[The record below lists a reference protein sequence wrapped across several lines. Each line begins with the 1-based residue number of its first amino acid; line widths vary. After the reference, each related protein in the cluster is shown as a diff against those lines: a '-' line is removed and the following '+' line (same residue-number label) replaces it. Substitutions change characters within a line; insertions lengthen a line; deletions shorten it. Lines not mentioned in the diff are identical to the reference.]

1 MYLVQAIWS
10 IGRVR
15 VKEIIDL
22 TASID
27 ESHQGER
34 IDQVLADLFSDYSR
48 SRLQAWLK
56 AGAILVD
63 GQKWRAK
70 DKVIGGE
77 MVTLHVERELE
88 IVAKPQPIDL
98 NIIYQ
103 DDALIIINK
112 PAGLVVHPGAGVQD
126 STLMNALLHLDP
138 AIATVPRAG
147 IVHRLDKDT
156 TGLMVVARTLEAHT
170 KLVDA
175 LQKREIRREYEAV
188 VQGILT
194 GGGTIDEP
202 VGRHPV
208 HRTKMSV
215 VKPGQGKPAVTH
227 FKVLT
232 RFLQHTHVRV
242 QLETG
247 RTHQIRVH
255 MAHRR
260 HALIGDGTY
269 GGRLKI
275 PAGASDELKNMIR
288 YFKRQA
294 LHACELSLVHPVTG
308 ELMTWQAPLPEDMTQ
323 LLMALKHG

>member
-1 MYLVQAIWS
+1 M
-10 IGRVR
+10 
-15 VKEIIDL
+15 KEIIDL
-22 TASID
+22 TASVD

-34 IDQVLADLFSDYSR
+34 IDQVLAELFNDYSR

-56 AGAILVD
+56 AGHILID
-63 GQKWRAK
+63 GKPWRAK
-70 DKVIGGE
+70 DKVEGGE
-77 MVTLHVERELE
+77 TVTLHVERDIETA
-88 IVAKPQPIDL
+88 AKPQPIDL
-98 NIIYQ
+98 SIVYQ

-138 AIATVPRAG
+138 NIATVPRAG

-175 LQKREIRREYEAV
+175 LQKRDIRREYEAV

-202 VGRHPV
+202 IGRHPV

-232 RFLQHTHVRV
+232 RFPQHTHVRV

-260 HALIGDGTY
+260 HSLIGDGTY
-269 GGRLKI
+269 GGRLKM
-275 PAGASDELKNMIR
+275 PAGASDELKSMIR
-288 YFKRQA
+288 GFKRQA
-294 LHACELSLVHPVTG
+294 LHACELSLEHPVSG
-308 ELMTWQAPLPEDMTQ
+308 EQMTWQAPLPDDMVQ
-323 LLMALKHG
+323 LLAALKRG

>member
-1 MYLVQAIWS
+1 M
-10 IGRVR
+10 
-15 VKEIIDL
+15 KEIIDL

-63 GQKWRAK
+63 GQTWRAK

-98 NIIYQ
+98 NIVYQ

-194 GGGTIDEP
+194 GVE
-202 VGRHPV
+202 RL
-208 HRTKMSV
+208 MS
-215 VKPGQGKPAVTH
+215 QLAVIQCT
-227 FKVLT
+227 
-232 RFLQHTHVRV
+232 
-242 QLETG
+242 E
-247 RTHQIRVH
+247 
-255 MAHRR
+255 RR
-260 HALIGDGTY
+260 
-269 GGRLKI
+269 
-275 PAGASDELKNMIR
+275 
-288 YFKRQA
+288 
-294 LHACELSLVHPVTG
+294 
-308 ELMTWQAPLPEDMTQ
+308 
-323 LLMALKHG
+323 